1 MKIAIDEALLDLPDI
16 SNQQIEE
23 RTVQAI
29 YIEDSNMVIFI
40 WHSPLRD
47 YANEI
52 HYANLFSPEKI
63 STYCFIDGYDASYE
77 VVAMDDKATITV
89 NLIEEDEVGWLR
101 YLVICKGVEL
111 RRLTSHRD
119 EKNIP
124 PYIDVRGIE
133 HI

>member
-1 MKIAIDEALLDLPDI
+1 MKIAIAETLLDWPDI

-23 RTVQAI
+23 RTVKAI
-29 YIEDSNMVIFI
+29 YIEDSNMLIFI

-52 HYANLFSPEKI
+52 HYANLFSPDKI
-63 STYCFIDGYDASYE
+63 STYCFLDCYDATYE
-77 VVAMDDKATITV
+77 VIAIDETATITV
-89 NLIEEDEVGWLR
+89 NLIDEDEVGWLR
-101 YLVICKGVEL
+101 YLVICKGVQL
-111 RRLTSHRD
+111 HRFSSHRD
-119 EKNIP
+119 EKDIP